1 MFKFTDQDKYFFLF
15 ASVPLKD
22 FYFEHKQYKKINYK
36 QLRASIIL
44 LVAPCSFLRPHIA
57 LLLTAQSQHTYSV
70 RRLAGSARPHNI

>member
-15 ASVPLKD
+15 ASVPIFILSINSI
-22 FYFEHKQYKKINYK
+22 KKINYK